1 MKKPANRGLTKL
13 ADAAFE
19 QAARK
24 VLERAEKS
32 GTPVIICVNQE
43 MKAVEPRAVRN
54 ELERANG
61 GARSGPQ
68 LEVDP

>member
-32 GTPVIICVNQE
+32 GTPVIIYVNQE
-43 MKAVEPRAVRN
+43 VTAVEPRAVRN
-54 ELERANG
+54 ELERAKDGERNG
-61 GARSGPQ
+61 PEQ
-68 LEVDP
+68 VDP